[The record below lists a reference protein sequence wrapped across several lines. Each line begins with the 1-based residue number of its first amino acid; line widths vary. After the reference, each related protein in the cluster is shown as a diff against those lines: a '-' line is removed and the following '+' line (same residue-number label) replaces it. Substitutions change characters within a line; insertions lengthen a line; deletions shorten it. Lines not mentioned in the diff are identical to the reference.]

1 MPAPVVIGAVPPPVL
16 EWRVGMLSVAVP
28 RRGGH
33 GSTSGDSLER
43 HVMVHGEWLPGK
55 SSRIAVAPRPR
66 FEGFDF
72 HRASS
77 AGGHYAARAIRAYL
91 MHAGKPLWSEPPIHL
106 IA

>member
-28 RRGGH
+28 RRGGR

-43 HVMVHGEWLPGK
+43 RVLQGEWLPGK

-66 FEGFDF
+66 FDVIELPRG
-72 HRASS
+72 SS
-77 AGGHYAARAIRAYL
+77 AGEHYATRAIRAYL
-91 MHAGKPLWSEPPIHL
+91 MHAGKPLRSETPIHL